1 VDKYVDSWEIRCSER
16 EYTLR
21 RIMPTLGAQVVP
33 SRILELRRL
42 LQDLTADDLSVLDP
56 SLGDWMKRPLGREA
70 MASVVLPSAG
80 STYLCLLNFEP
91 ASLIVIERGQAAA
104 RIRALTVAPDMRRRG
119 LARTMLEAAD
129 ELTQDAGLD
138 WLWMSVPSAN
148 VPATAC
154 ALACGYKRYRPQFMR
169 RQRTG
174 ILSLKLERARVEP
187 LDGDDARIQLEQW
200 IALTAEQGDAWCHP
214 LASADLLAWNMPDL
228 TLGKTYALI
237 SGADEVGMAH
247 VMGERAHPRVTLW
260 LERELW
266 ATPRELNVFKAV
278 MDTLTDAPPAI
289 DIEFG
294 SGDHLRASVQLYKP
308 LHFKPMVREDVV
320 MVRSAQ
326 V

>member
-1 VDKYVDSWEIRCSER
+1 
-16 EYTLR
+16 
-21 RIMPTLGAQVVP
+21 MPTLGAQVVP

-42 LQDLTADDLSVLDP
+42 LQDLTADDLAVLDP
-56 SLGDWMKRPLGREA
+56 SLGDWMNRPLGREA
-70 MASVVLPSAG
+70 LASVVLPSAG
-80 STYLCLLNFEP
+80 SAYLCLLNFEP
-91 ASLIVIERGQAAA
+91 AGLIVIERGHMSA
-104 RIRALTVAPDMRRRG
+104 RVRVLAVAPDMRRRG

-138 WLWMSVPSAN
+138 WLWMLLPSAN
-148 VPATAC
+148 VSATAC

-169 RQRTG
+169 RQRAG
-174 ILSLKLERARVEP
+174 ILSLSLGRARAEP
-187 LDGDDARIQLEQW
+187 LNNDDARLQLEQW
-200 IALTAEQGDAWCHP
+200 IALAAEQGDAWCHA

-228 TLGKTYALI
+228 TTGKTYLLI

-247 VMGERAHPRVTLW
+247 VAGESMHPRVTLW

-289 DIEFG
+289 DVEFG
-294 SGDHLRASVQLYKP
+294 SSDHLRASVKRFKS
-308 LHFKPMVREDVV
+308 LHFAPVLRDEVV
-320 MVRSAQ
+320 MVRD

>member
-1 VDKYVDSWEIRCSER
+1 
-16 EYTLR
+16 
-21 RIMPTLGAQVVP
+21 MPTLGAQVVP

-56 SLGDWMKRPLGREA
+56 WLGDWMNRPLGREA

-91 ASLIVIERGQAAA
+91 AGLIVIERGHIAA
-104 RIRALTVAPDMRRRG
+104 RIRALAVAPDMRRRG

-138 WLWMSVPSAN
+138 WLWMSAPSAN
-148 VPATAC
+148 VPATTC

-174 ILSLKLERARVEP
+174 ILSLKLDRARVEP

-200 IALTAEQGDAWCHP
+200 IALAAEQGDAWCHP
-214 LASADLLAWNMPDL
+214 LAETDLLVWNMPDL
-228 TLGKTYALI
+228 TLGKTYLLV

-247 VMGERAHPRVTLW
+247 VTGERAHPRVTLW
-260 LERELW
+260 LERDLW
-266 ATPRELNVFKAV
+266 ATPRELSVFKAV

-289 DIEFG
+289 DVEFG
-294 SGDHLRASVQLYKP
+294 SGDHLRTSVQLYKP
-308 LHFKPMVREDVV
+308 LHFKPVVREDVV
-320 MVRSAQ
+320 MVRGVPS
-326 V
+326 